1 MSTPTSTWLVTF
13 ADLAALLL
21 AFFVLSFAMTDLD
34 RARLQQLTASFAGRT
49 ASAAMEVARRT
60 QTGRADP
67 ERTMA
72 DAAYAVTVLTRRF
85 AELEPACRPRVRN
98 IAGALLLRLPRLFLT
113 PQRCRTARRRV
124 ALAWHR
130 LLADAGEVRLYLAH
144 RSGTPEAALEG
155 LIATAQRFQQWFG
168 RRPSVFL
175 AADAGSRSGDPL
187 LWLEG
192 S

>member
-1 MSTPTSTWLVTF
+1 MSTQPAAWLVTF

-34 RARLQQLTASFAGRT
+34 RARLQQLAASFAGGEPP
-49 ASAAMEVARRT
+49 AAEIARRT
-60 QTGRADP
+60 QSGRADP
-67 ERTMA
+67 ERAMA
-72 DAAYAVTVLTRRF
+72 AAAYAVRVLTRRF

-98 IAGALLLRLPRLFLT
+98 IEGALLLRLPRLFLT

-130 LLADAGEVRLYLAH
+130 LLADAGEVRLYLAQ

-155 LIATAQRFQQWFG
+155 LTSTAQRFQQWFG